1 MNVLIIHSAQSNT
14 IKNIIL
20 KIKNDIEIDVDKIY
34 VLTFKKNT
42 GTFCKYAEEV
52 YFDKDDIRINALKV
66 KKQVIKL
73 IREKNIKYVVA
84 AYSNVNGNGYENVR
98 VLLSNINVKKDIYN
112 SNLEKVQYEVNL
124 KEYITEVYYDFEKI
138 IFPILVTIFSIR
150 NLIMRKKNKK
160 IMENKKIMLVYDA
173 YDIGGVSK
181 LLYYW
186 GNKLCSYNYNV
197 VSVFD
202 TNGPMYNEY
211 KNSRINAYLNT
222 QEELDGNCRPDFYF
236 FIKKIIKRE
245 RPDVVII
252 SGCDTIL
259 PGTFASLACGVH
271 KIIKLN
277 NGVFFEVM
285 NNKQVGKQLRTFSKF
300 YDYVIA
306 VSSSVKKNALELG
319 IKPEKIKCIPGS
331 SIDFQEI
338 SSVKYKMLPEMNVY
352 KKNIICVSRL
362 SHEKGVDVFIN
373 SIQYIQSDLLN
384 EVMFYI
390 IGDGPEKRKLIEL
403 RDKLGLKEKVAFT
416 GFRNDVYDVLNN
428 AYLTVLSSHTE
439 GLPVSVLESM
449 AMGKMC
455 IASNVGGTGEIVE
468 DGVNGFLF
476 EDNDVKKLA
485 GLITYCIKNSDVV
498 KRISQNARETIREKY
513 DINIVLSKLR
523 ELIDS

>member
-1 MNVLIIHSAQSNT
+1 MNVLIIHSAQSNI
-14 IKNIIL
+14 IKNVIL
-20 KIKNDIEIDVDKIY
+20 KVKDDIEIDVDKIY
-34 VLTFKKNT
+34 VLTFKKNI

-84 AYSNVNGNGYENVR
+84 AYSNIFGNGYENVR
-98 VLLSNINVKKDIYN
+98 VLLSNINVKNDIYN
-112 SNLEKVQYEVNL
+112 SNLEKVKYEVNL
-124 KEYITEVYYDFEKI
+124 KEYITEFYYDFEKI

-150 NLIMRKKNKK
+150 NLIMRRKIKKIKGNKK
-160 IMENKKIMLVYDA
+160 VMLIYDA

-222 QEELDGNCRPDFYF
+222 KDELDGNCRLDFYF
-236 FIKKIIKRE
+236 FIKKVMKKE
-245 RPDVVII
+245 KPNVVII

-259 PGTFASLACGVH
+259 PGTFASLACGIP

-319 IKPEKIKCIPGS
+319 IKLEKIKYVPGS

-338 SSVKYKMLPEMNVY
+338 SSAEYKTLPEMNTD

-373 SIQYIQSDLLN
+373 AIKYLQSNVLN
-384 EVMFYI
+384 ESMFYI
-390 IGDGPEKRKLIEL
+390 IGDGPEKRKLIRL
-403 RDKLGLKEKVAFT
+403 RDELGLKGKVIFT
-416 GFRNDVYDVLNN
+416 GFRNDVYDILNN
-428 AYLTVLSSHTE
+428 SYLTILSSHTE

-455 IASNVGGTGEIVE
+455 IVSNVGGTGEIVE

-485 GLITYCIKNSDVV
+485 ELIAYCINNSDVV
-498 KRISQNARETIREKY
+498 KRIGRNARETIRKKY
-513 DINIVLSKLR
+513 DINIVLGKLKK
-523 ELIDS
+523 LIDG